1 MTNRRKSWVSLHL
14 PLKGVNSPGSMDD
27 MDDTKPPMELPEDS
41 DYLDILLRI
50 RREGIGVAETHL
62 WGIISMCLQ
71 VCAELRTRLM
81 RNGRISEYRQTLTSS
96 SSFTIPSCDN
106 GRIMVI
112 VIMAL
117 KTAKALPTQKG
128 PVFPLVLVG
137 PPKAIRIY
145 PLSIGVRYSINIHKP
160 SIIGG
165 NAREII
171 PTSDLQMTD
180 RRGEATHPMYQQ
192 MHQLFKYEMG
202 WLDGLARPI
211 GVYSAELYSPQISCS
226 NCPFRTGSNLTLHFL
241 RSRYIFFCR
250 GTWRSGV
257 ILAPFVQVQNPIVQC
272 KESYVQ
278 LQDESDDVEV

>member
-1 MTNRRKSWVSLHL
+1 
-14 PLKGVNSPGSMDD
+14 
-27 MDDTKPPMELPEDS
+27 
-41 DYLDILLRI
+41 
-50 RREGIGVAETHL
+50 
-62 WGIISMCLQ
+62 MCLQ

-192 MHQLFKYEMG
+192 MHQLFR
-202 WLDGLARPI
+202 WLQPNHRI
-211 GVYSAELYSPQISCS
+211 GHERRWVQSSRQAYQDSFQDQPRQGSGRC
-226 NCPFRTGSNLTLHFL
+226 RT
-241 RSRYIFFCR
+241 
-250 GTWRSGV
+250 
-257 ILAPFVQVQNPIVQC
+257 Q
-272 KESYVQ
+272 
-278 LQDESDDVEV
+278 